1 MRGDLEYNLK
11 GFIVGNGITDM
22 YLDSDNPLIES
33 IAHWSMIPMN
43 LWNQIKDL
51 GCVFYWSKM
60 DVEAKNPPE
69 CA

>member
-1 MRGDLEYNLK
+1 
-11 GFIVGNGITDM
+11 M

-43 LWNQIKDL
+43 LWSQIKDL

-60 DVEAKNPPE
+60 DVEADNPPE